1 MSVEMANAQQTP
13 KPNTIP
19 SPIRFSFIFSLVLMG
34 ILPINLC
41 KILYMILCHY
51 MNLTEEEN
59 QFAGNDITAHA
70 GIFLSPL
77 SEMPVG
83 REVQICLKVPGSASG
98 GHRVSN

>member
-51 MNLTEEEN
+51 MNLTEEED

-70 GIFLSPL
+70 GIFVFPI

-83 REVQICLKVPGSASG
+83 RVPDMS
-98 GHRVSN
+98 